1 MLYGPDGRPF
11 IKAPETRELAG
22 LDRELYYMLYAL
34 RVLPNPDP
42 LLRKLGRTISVYRE
56 ILSDGRIEGLL
67 EARKAA
73 VVTNEWQILPWSGD
87 EKDQEIAEFVRSVID
102 NLDFTEDMKQMLNAV
117 WYGYA
122 VLELMWKEKDGKW
135 IIWDIRARDPEG
147 FGFDPKGDLLF
158 FSKDNPNGE
167 DVPKEKFLVVRYNRE
182 KDTDF
187 YGRPLASKVYW
198 LWFFKKAMMK
208 FWAQYAENYGDPTKV
223 GKYPA
228 GDTRTK
234 DALLE
239 ALRETARA
247 ASIVIPDNAQIDFL
261 KVAERPEVY
270 EAFIRLLNN
279 EIAIAIVGATLTS
292 DIGDKGSYAAAK
304 VHQEVRNDLI
314 QMDSEMVMGVVNN
327 QLIRYLVGF
336 NYGWDAPL
344 PYFQINYRKLN
355 LEQELKIDEGLS
367 RMGVPLSLEEI
378 YERYGR
384 RKPADLSDTLMPQT
398 QASFSDISKHI
409 KFIDEG

>member
-1 MLYGPDGRPF
+1 MLYGPNGQLLTRS
-11 IKAPETRELAG
+11 PEVKELAG

-42 LLRKLGRTISVYRE
+42 LLRKLGRTISAYRE
-56 ILSDGRIEGLL
+56 ILTDGRIEGLF

-87 EKDQEIAEFVRSVID
+87 KKDQEIAEFVRSVID
-102 NLDFTEDMKQMLNAV
+102 NLDFTEDLKQMLNAV
-117 WYGYA
+117 WYGYS
-122 VLELMWKEKDGKW
+122 VLELMWKEKEGKW

-147 FGFDPKGDLLF
+147 FGFDKNGNLLF

-167 DVPKEKFLVVRYNRE
+167 EVPKEKFLVVRYDRE

-187 YGRPLASKVYW
+187 YGRPLASRVYW
-198 LWFFKKAMMK
+198 FWFFKKAMIK
-208 FWAQYAENYGDPTKV
+208 FWAQYAENFGDPTKI

-228 GDTRTK
+228 GDKNTK
-234 DALLE
+234 DMLLD

-247 ASIVIPDNAQIDFL
+247 ASIVIPDNAQIDFI
-261 KVAERPEVY
+261 KVAEKPEVY
-270 EAFIRLLNN
+270 ESFIKLLNS
-279 EIAIAIVGATLTS
+279 EIAITITGATLTS

-304 VHQEVRNDLI
+304 VHQEVRDDLI
-314 QMDSEMVMGVVNN
+314 QMDAEMVMGVVNN

-344 PYFQINYRKLN
+344 PYFQINYKRTN
-355 LEQELKIDEGLS
+355 VDEELKIDEGLNK
-367 RMGVPLSLEEI
+367 MGVPLSLEEI

-384 RKPADLSDTLMPQT
+384 RKPASLDDTLMPSAQ
-398 QASFSDISKHI
+398 FSESGKLL
-409 KFIDEG
+409 KFIDNE